1 MERFKQIL
9 EMKLQKETRK
19 ERRLELKA
27 DQAKQQPE
35 IELLKTE
42 HANQEQFLKLQKLE
56 MPKKGLLQSTS
67 AAISNA
73 CSAKEIAE

>member
-1 MERFKQIL
+1 
-9 EMKLQKETRK
+9 MKLQKETRK

-27 DQAKQQPE
+27 DQAKQQPK

-42 HANQEQFLKLQKLE
+42 HANQEQFLKLQKLD

-67 AAISNA
+67 DAISNA